1 MVMHLMAGERPAM
14 SAARSVAVTPT
25 HSPIVP
31 AAAAAAA
38 VSEEQR

>member
-14 SAARSVAVTPT
+14 SAARSVAATTT
-25 HSPIVP
+25 HTPIVP
-31 AAAAAAA
+31 AAAESAA